1 MIQYK
6 IIKELGHGTKG
17 KVYLVEVENK
27 FYALKIEKL
36 NKVYFWREINF
47 YKNFAL
53 IYPSNFIQLIDYEI
67 KDNIVKKIC
76 TFVDTTLDKIIY
88 TLNKFQ
94 LLSIIIQIT
103 YCVYLLHTN
112 NYVHGDLRAPN
123 IGVNKTTQ
131 THINILSYKIPTY
144 GWVVQLID
152 FGSIGEKNEAIKLN
166 DLEWYENKFRTG
178 EQYWDDIK
186 DSKGF
191 CLPVDSSA
199 NDGSAIEYIRLDFFL
214 VILNAYFNLKNEEGN
229 LISKIVI
236 PRNLPILASED
247 SVSVDSKTCLIK
259 NPNATFITDTDISL
273 NTNPDDQGFQPYAL
287 ESFVFEN
294 NRREYSTN
302 KKVKDNNYKRSK

>member
-166 DLEWYENKFRTG
+166 DLEWYENKFST
-178 EQYWDDIK
+178 ELTKLANIFINKSKLKSIDTYCQKHNCSSTPNIVLEMDLWIDKYLNTK
-186 DSKGF
+186 DYYYK
-191 CLPVDSSA
+191 
-199 NDGSAIEYIRLDFFL
+199 
-214 VILNAYFNLKNEEGN
+214 
-229 LISKIVI
+229 LIGK
-236 PRNLPILASED
+236 
-247 SVSVDSKTCLIK
+247 KIK
-259 NPNATFITDTDISL
+259 NKYIPKLLIDKNDIIDYIKLSIKPL
-273 NTNPDDQGFQPYAL
+273 DLIDNFY
-287 ESFVFEN
+287 
-294 NRREYSTN
+294 
-302 KKVKDNNYKRSK
+302 KKLFY

>member
-36 NKVYFWREINF
+36 NQVYFWREINF

-53 IYPSNFIQLIDYEI
+53 TYPSNFIQLIDYEI

-76 TFVDTTLDKIIY
+76 TLVDTTLDKIIF

-131 THINILSYKIPTY
+131 THINILSYQIPTY
-144 GWVVQLID
+144 GCVVQLID

-166 DLEWYENKFRTG
+166 DLEWYENKFST
-178 EQYWDDIK
+178 ELTKLANIFINK
-186 DSKGF
+186 SKLKSIDTY
-191 CLPVDSSA
+191 CQIHNCSSTP
-199 NDGSAIEYIRLDFFL
+199 N
-214 VILNAYFNLKNEEGN
+214 
-229 LISKIVI
+229 IVPGMDLWI
-236 PRNLPILASED
+236 D
-247 SVSVDSKTCLIK
+247 KY
-259 NPNATFITDTDISL
+259 L
-273 NTNPDDQGFQPYAL
+273 NTKDYYYKLIG
-287 ESFVFEN
+287 
-294 NRREYSTN
+294 
-302 KKVKDNNYKRSK
+302 KKVKNKYIPKLLIDKNDIIDYIKLSIKPLDLIDYFYKKYFY